1 MVPEALLA
9 TGASST
15 GVTLMVK
22 EVEAVSVPS
31 ETVTPILDDPLRFA
45 IGTTVRVQFGA
56 VPPFV
61 TLETGED
68 EVTLTEELQLR
79 VDSTSE
85 IVKLTTFEVSSFV
98 V

>member
-1 MVPEALLA
+1 MVPETLLA

-15 GVTLMVK
+15 GVTVKVK
-22 EVEAVSVPS
+22 EVEAERDPSV
-31 ETVTPILDDPLRFA
+31 TVTPILDDPLRLA

>member
-1 MVPEALLA
+1 M
-9 TGASST
+9 
-15 GVTLMVK
+15 
-22 EVEAVSVPS
+22 
-31 ETVTPILDDPLRFA
+31 
-45 IGTTVRVQFGA
+45 GTIVRVQFGA

-68 EVTLTEELQLR
+68 EVTLTDELQLR
-79 VDSTSE
+79 LESTSE